1 MRFALFHILVIVAV
15 LAANLAAITSHSPLF
30 THSIVVLTYL
40 FVASTFAGLTLSDS
54 RPFWIAYVS
63 ATSMC
68 TLLFATRA
76 SSTTALLTMVV
87 SSVDASRM
95 LPNADQST
103 GYFPLLNLQHSLEA
117 LIPPIAGATTGI
129 VSLLA
134 FRAQQVTNEKA

>member
-15 LAANLAAITSHSPLF
+15 LAANLAAITSHSQLF
-30 THSIVVLTYL
+30 THSVVVFTHL
-40 FVASTFAGLTLSDS
+40 FVASSFAGLTLSNS

-63 ATSMC
+63 GTSMC
-68 TLLFATRA
+68 TLLLATRSPSA
-76 SSTTALLTMVV
+76 TALLTMVA

-117 LIPPIAGATTGI
+117 LTPPIAGATSGI

-134 FRAQQVTNEKA
+134 FRSLHVMNEKA